1 MKRDIEKDKVLKYLG
16 WTVIHF
22 WGKDI
27 LRSPEECVRVI
38 EEVILNQSVEAMDW
52 DEEI

>member
-1 MKRDIEKDKVLKYLG
+1 MG

-27 LRSPEECVRVI
+27 LKNTNQCIRVI
-38 EEVILNQSVEAMDW
+38 EETIFDQKMEVEY
-52 DEEI
+52 DEEEMQ

>member
-1 MKRDIEKDKVLKYLG
+1 MERDREKDKQLLFKG

-27 LRSPEECVRVI
+27 LKNTEECIRVI
-38 EEVILNQSVEAMDW
+38 EETIL
-52 DEEI
+52 IPL